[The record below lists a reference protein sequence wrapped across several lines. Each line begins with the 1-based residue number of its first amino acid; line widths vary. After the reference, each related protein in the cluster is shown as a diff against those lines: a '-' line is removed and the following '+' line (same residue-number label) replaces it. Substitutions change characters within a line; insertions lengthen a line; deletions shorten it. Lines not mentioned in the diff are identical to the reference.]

1 MKYKDAGIDI
11 KAIKESH
18 NYLSKEL
25 QTTFGRRAGKFGM
38 PIAPIGHYAGL
49 IAIDDRRALALHC
62 DGVGTK
68 ILVAEMMEK
77 HDTIGIDAVA
87 MTVNDIICVGAE
99 PSNLQDYLALS
110 KHDPDLVKAIINGL
124 RDAAR
129 DAHVAI
135 VGGETAILPD
145 LLAEDP
151 RTNHTRY
158 DLVTF
163 GVGVVD
169 RDKIILG
176 KEIVEGDI
184 VLGLPSSGF
193 HSNGYTLLRKIIF
206 DTSKLSVTDTF
217 PNSNKTVGDILLT
230 PTQLYN
236 RPVVD
241 MIKARTIHGLAH
253 ITGGAFSKL
262 TRLIGSRDLGFN
274 LDQFP
279 VPPSEFQT
287 VQQMGKISDE
297 EMFRTFNMGI
307 GMCIVLPKEG
317 VDAIYTIGEKY
328 GLTPVELGKVT
339 KSKGVSIQS
348 SGHSSIQVV

>member
-11 KAIKESH
+11 NAIKESH
-18 NYLSKEL
+18 RYLSKEL

-49 IAIDDRRALALHC
+49 IAIDDKRALALHC

-68 ILVAEMMEK
+68 ILIAEMMEK

-87 MTVNDIICVGAE
+87 MTVNDLICVGAE

-110 KHDPDLVKAIINGL
+110 KHDPDLVKAIADGL

-129 DAHVAI
+129 EAHVAI

-145 LLAEDP
+145 LLAEDSQTK
-151 RTNHTRY
+151 RTRY

-163 GVGVVD
+163 GVGLVD

-176 KEIVEGDI
+176 KEIVNGDI
-184 VLGLPSSGF
+184 VMGLPSSGF
-193 HSNGYTLLRKIIF
+193 HSNGYTLLRKIVF
-206 DTSKLSVTDTF
+206 GKAGLSVTDTY
-217 PNSNKTVGDILLT
+217 PETNKSVGEVLLK
-230 PTQLYN
+230 PTKLYN
-236 RPVVD
+236 LPVMEMV
-241 MIKARTIHGLAH
+241 KETKIHGLAH

-274 LDQFP
+274 LHTFP
-279 VPPSEFQT
+279 PPPVEFQT
-287 VQQMGKISDE
+287 IQQIGQISNE

-307 GMCIVLPKEG
+307 GMCIVVPENY
-317 VDAIYTIGEKY
+317 VDQIHTIGKKH
-328 GLTPVELGKVT
+328 GLTPIELGKVNT
-339 KSKGVSIQS
+339 AQGVTVTISDKSAIKIV
-348 SGHSSIQVV
+348 